1 MESFAKKVKDLKAK
15 RGYTAGELSELS
27 GVPLGTLNKLLA
39 GIIEEPKI
47 STASAIAAALG
58 TSLAAMLDEETLAP
72 TAEDERKLLTDYRA
86 SDNYGKALIR
96 AVAEMESGRT
106 VDSTER
112 EEERLIRI
120 PATAVSTTPAVT
132 TAVTAVKAPKTAA
145 APKTAVLDAPPAP
158 SVATA
163 VTAEKVATV
172 ATAVM
177 AEQAVTE
184 EKAAEHA
191 VITLPLF
198 YDAVSAGLGADLSD
212 GGHDTIDVRAGYGT
226 DRPDFALRVS
236 GDSME
241 PRFKSGDVLLI
252 HQQDA
257 VSFGEFGIFIAD
269 GAGYFKRFMGDR
281 LHSLNPNYPDIP
293 LRHFDDYFC
302 CGKVVGHMKKKS

>member
-1 MESFAKKVKDLKAK
+1 
-15 RGYTAGELSELS
+15 
-27 GVPLGTLNKLLA
+27 
-39 GIIEEPKI
+39 
-47 STASAIAAALG
+47 
-58 TSLAAMLDEETLAP
+58 
-72 TAEDERKLLTDYRA
+72 
-86 SDNYGKALIR
+86 
-96 AVAEMESGRT
+96 

-120 PATAVSTTPAVT
+120 PAAAVSTTPAVA

-158 SVATA
+158 SAA
-163 VTAEKVATV
+163 TAEKV

-184 EKAAEHA
+184 EKAAAEAAEHA

>member
-47 STASAIAAALG
+47 STASAIASALG

-72 TAEDERKLLTDYRA
+72 TAEDERKLLTDYRL

-120 PATAVSTTPAVT
+120 PAAAISATPTAV

-145 APKTAVLDAPPAP
+145 APKSAVLEAPPAP
-158 SVATA
+158 SAGTAVMAATA
-163 VTAEKVATV
+163 ATAATV
-172 ATAVM
+172 ATV
-177 AEQAVTE
+177 
-184 EKAAEHA
+184 EKASMVAQVLSVASAAMTATAE
-191 VITLPLF
+191 
-198 YDAVSAGLGADLSD
+198 
-212 GGHDTIDVRAGYGT
+212 
-226 DRPDFALRVS
+226 RVHCQS
-236 GDSME
+236 PKP
-241 PRFKSGDVLLI
+241 PRS
-252 HQQDA
+252 Q
-257 VSFGEFGIFIAD
+257 
-269 GAGYFKRFMGDR
+269 
-281 LHSLNPNYPDIP
+281 
-293 LRHFDDYFC
+293 
-302 CGKVVGHMKKKS
+302 